1 MDDPA
6 AIITTR
12 YAQGEITKEQYDEMI
27 RTVGSAPKVGTAQKK
42 KTDYSS
48 LYKLVIFLVLVAVIY
63 SGFSTGIPHFWVIA
77 VVLGCLLAF
86 ALKTGGKI
94 E

>member
-12 YAQGEITKEQYDEMI
+12 YAQGEITKEQYDEML
-27 RTVGSAPKVGTAQKK
+27 RTIGSAPKAGTAQKK
-42 KTDYSS
+42 TTVDYSS

-77 VVLGCLLAF
+77 VVLGCQC
-86 ALKTGGKI
+86 I
-94 E
+94 VWH